1 MERVQRQLRETLLP
15 WIMCRKSVPVDMI
28 LNLFGDVKHES
39 VAGNAIPVVIYSQYE
54 TNFNRTPSVYNCV
67 AIQFMHRPTPSSS
80 LSKN

>member
-1 MERVQRQLRETLLP
+1 
-15 WIMCRKSVPVDMI
+15 MCRKSVPVDMI

-54 TNFNRTPSVYNCV
+54 TNFNRTSSVYNCV
-67 AIQFMHRPTPSSS
+67 AIQFMHRSTPSPS